1 MPETYSPQARAALMQ
16 LMLEDRAISH
26 KELGERFKI
35 KIPPQVRGPL
45 NDDELMSTSKEGGK
59 LVHEITD
66 RGIAWCL
73 NDLVGG
79 DAPTQSGPLARA
91 HTEMLRRIVGF
102 LHRRG
107 LFAEALRSGDLESL
121 IRSAYSDLAT
131 APEDWIRLARIRTRL
146 NGADK
151 SEVDDA
157 LLEMMKTG
165 TVHLA
170 PDSNTKMLTS
180 EDRAA
185 AVRIGG
191 EDLHLIAIEERS

>member
-16 LMLEDRAISH
+16 LMLEDRAIPH
-26 KELGERFKI
+26 KELDERFKI
-35 KIPPQVRGPL
+35 KLPPKVRGPL
-45 NDDELMSTSKEGGK
+45 NDDELMSTSKEGGR

-66 RGIAWCL
+66 RGVEWCM

-79 DAPTQSGPLARA
+79 DAPTRSGPLARA
-91 HTEMLRRIVGF
+91 HAEMLRRVIGF

-107 LFAEALRSGDLESL
+107 LLAEAVRSGDLESL
-121 IRSAYSDLAT
+121 IRAAYQDLAG
-131 APEDWIRLARIRTRL
+131 APEDWIRLARIRPRL

-170 PDSNTKMLTS
+170 PDSNTKMLTA

-191 EDLHLIAIEERS
+191 EDLHLIAIEGSS